1 MNYYQFHIGDFRS
14 GTINMSRHSRW
25 IYRDMMDV
33 YYDSEQPLPLDMD
46 VLCDM
51 LGVSSDEEK
60 EIVRRHLRFKFDMT
74 DVGYTHEV
82 CEKVIAEY
90 RSKAD
95 VARANGKLGGR
106 PKGNQNKPS
115 GFPPGSY
122 KVSVCK
128 QVETGSQT
136 NHKPITNNQEPQES
150 KSLVADDSATGV
162 DDLFSGEPITPVKP
176 KARAKPVVDY
186 EAIMDS
192 YNELCAGKGK
202 LIGCDTMNAERK
214 RLIDKALELKIAG
227 EKPFKDY
234 GIEYWRAYFSIC
246 PNDTHWCGVND
257 RGWRADF
264 TFVLKEKNIIAAL
277 EKNNG

>member
-1 MNYYQFHIGDFRS
+1 MAALPYMQLYVADYLADTMHLSTEEHGAYLLIIFNYWQTGKPIPKPRLPKIARLSND
-14 GTINMSRHSRW
+14 RW
-25 IYRDMMDV
+25 ISAEASL
-33 YYDSEQPLPLDMD
+33 SEFFNEVGNEWVHERIEIDLEAVRIAQTQRVAAGKASAEARKQSAKAGIAKARNDRSTTAGNPLNENATNK
-46 VLCDM
+46 
-51 LGVSSDEEK
+51 EENR
-60 EIVRRHLRFKFDMT
+60 E
-74 DVGYTHEV
+74 E
-82 CEKVIAEY
+82 ESN
-90 RSKAD
+90 SK
-95 VARANGKLGGR
+95 
-106 PKGNQNKPS
+106 
-115 GFPPGSY
+115 
-122 KVSVCK
+122 
-128 QVETGSQT
+128 T
-136 NHKPITNNQEPQES
+136 
-150 KSLVADDSATGV
+150 LVADESATGA

-176 KARAKPVVDY
+176 KARAKPFVDY

-202 LIGCDTMNAERK
+202 LIGCDTMNSERK